1 MSELNLQNDRYA
13 VTTRLFNFIND
24 LSLEKQFILYK
35 QLVKDNIINELLKL
49 IIDLSEV
56 EKVQLLEQLGEI
68 PYEDEP
74 IRTVNLD
81 DHESF
86 MRGNPRKICFIAVN
100 CRVENRSFKSYI
112 IDISAV
118 GAFIESNDL
127 FPIGQKIAMALKLP
141 NHPEAFQLNGRIAR
155 SGSKG
160 IGVKFHGLTETQE
173 DAIRRF
179 IESKSEAGSPGG

>member
-1 MSELNLQNDRYA
+1 MSELDLQNDRYA

-35 QLVKDNIINELLKL
+35 QLVKDNVIKELLKL
-49 IIDLSEV
+49 IIDMSEV

-81 DHESF
+81 DNESF
-86 MRGNPRKICFIAVN
+86 MRENPRKICLIAVK
-100 CRVENRSFKSYI
+100 CKVEARTFKSYI

-141 NHPEAFQLNGRIAR
+141 NHHEAFQLNGRIAR
-155 SGSKG
+155 SDSKG
-160 IGVKFHGLTETQE
+160 IGVKFYDLTETQA
-173 DAIRRF
+173 DVIRRF
-179 IESKSEAGSPGG
+179 IETRS